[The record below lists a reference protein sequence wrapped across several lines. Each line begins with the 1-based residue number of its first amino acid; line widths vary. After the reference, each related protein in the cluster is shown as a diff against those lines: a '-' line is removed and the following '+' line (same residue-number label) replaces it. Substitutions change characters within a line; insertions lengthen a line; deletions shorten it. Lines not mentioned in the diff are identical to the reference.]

1 MSALASGRARQAG
14 VAAAWTLGALLVT
27 AAVIVAF
34 DIDPVTFG
42 IQVLNGLTLG
52 GIYVLVA
59 IGLSLIF
66 GVMNVVNF
74 AHGSLWMLGAYLA
87 FAVAT
92 AAVAVPGFGVVVGS
106 FWLALLVAPLLVGA
120 VGFGIEYAT
129 FRPLYGRN
137 PLYHILL
144 TFGFT
149 LVFVDVVEYF
159 WGTGYNDISPPE
171 MFLGAVQIGP
181 AFFPKYRLFV
191 LGAAVALAA
200 SVWAVLKFTNFG
212 LVVRA
217 SSQNRRIARALGIN
231 VSWYY
236 TGVFVLGAALA
247 GIAGALSA
255 PLFPIVPSMWT
266 RTIILAFIIV
276 IVGGLGSFRG
286 AVVAGFGV
294 GVVQSLGSVY
304 LPTLS
309 GYLVY
314 ILMFTV
320 LLVRP
325 YGLFGREESVE
336 AAETNVEI
344 DRSLPTIGAKS
355 PIFLG
360 ALALLAVFPF
370 VTQALVGTYYVGVMV
385 QALALATLVLGL
397 DLVTGYTGL
406 ISFGH
411 AMFIGLGAYVTAL
424 VLVNVIGMLP
434 VAILAAVVVTALLA
448 WGVGYLG
455 VRVGGVYF
463 AMLTL
468 AVAQIVHELVFDF
481 PGLTGS
487 NDGLGFVLPP
497 VPFLNLGDTTT
508 LYYVSLVAL
517 AALYLLAVRVLQS
530 PFGTS
535 LVAIRDSEHRMEAL
549 GYDVDKY
556 KRRAFMLSGAYG
568 GIGGVLYAMYFT
580 FVDPSILSWTVSGDA
595 IVMMV
600 LGGMGTL
607 YGPIVGAI
615 AFVFMRNGLS
625 IYVDHWEFVAG
636 TVFILAVIFMP
647 RGIVSLPFDLLDRGA
662 GDDAATEAE
671 SPDPAANPSSG
682 GDSDVE

>member
-1 MSALASGRARQAG
+1 MITPALFG
-14 VAAAWTLGALLVT
+14 
-27 AAVIVAF
+27 
-34 DIDPVTFG
+34 IDPVTFG
-42 IQVLNGLTLG
+42 VHLLNGLTLG
-52 GIYVLVA
+52 GIYVLIA

-87 FAVAT
+87 FAVVGASVT
-92 AAVAVPGFGVVVGS
+92 VPGFGVVAGS
-106 FWLALLVAPLLVGA
+106 FWLALLVAPLVVGT
-120 VGFGIEYAT
+120 VGFGMEYVT

-149 LVFVDVVEYF
+149 LVFVDVVEHF
-159 WGTGYNDISPPE
+159 WGTGFNSVAPPE
-171 MFLGAVQIGP
+171 MFRGAVEIGP
-181 AFFPKYRLFV
+181 MFFPKYRLFV
-191 LGAAVALAA
+191 LGSALALSA
-200 SVWAVLKFTNFG
+200 LVWVLLKYTSFG

-217 SSQNRRIARALGIN
+217 GSQNRTMARSLGIN
-231 VSWYY
+231 ISWYY

-266 RTIILAFIIV
+266 RAIIFAFIVV

-286 AVVAGFGV
+286 AVVAGLGV
-294 GVVQSLGSVY
+294 GVVESLGSVY
-304 LPTLS
+304 LPQFS

-314 ILMFTV
+314 VLMLVV

-325 YGLFGREESVE
+325 YGIFGREETVE

-344 DRSLPTIGAKS
+344 DRSLPTFGAKS
-355 PIFLG
+355 PVFIG
-360 ALALLAVFPF
+360 ALAVMAVFPF
-370 VTQALVGTYYVGVMV
+370 VTQAVLSSYYVGVMV

-397 DLVTGYTGL
+397 DIVTGYTGL

-411 AMFIGLGAYVTAL
+411 AMFIGLGAYTTAL
-424 VLVNVIGMLP
+424 VLTNVTGLLP
-434 VAILAAVVVTALLA
+434 VVVVGAIVVSAALA
-448 WGVGYLG
+448 WAVGYLG
-455 VRVGGVYF
+455 VRVGGVHF

-468 AVAQIVHELVFDF
+468 AVAQIVHELVYEF
-481 PGLTGS
+481 PDLTGS
-487 NDGLGFVLPP
+487 SDGLGFAVPP
-497 VPFLNLGDTTT
+497 VPFLDLTDTLT
-508 LYYVSLVAL
+508 LYYVSLLTLV
-517 AALYLLAVRVLQS
+517 ALYLLAVRVLRS

-549 GYDVDKY
+549 GYDVDLY

-568 GIGGVLYAMYFT
+568 GVAGVLYALYFT
-580 FVDPSILSWTVSGDA
+580 FIDPTLLTWTVSGDA

-615 AFVFMRNGLS
+615 AFVFLKNGLS
-625 IYVDHWEFVAG
+625 LYVSQWEFVAG
-636 TVFILAVIFMP
+636 TIFILAVIFMP
-647 RGIVSLPFDLLDRGA
+647 RGLVSLPFRWL
-662 GDDAATEAE
+662 TEDVDE
-671 SPDPAANPSSG
+671 STQTAPESDTSVRISG
-682 GDSDVE
+682 GNNDDD

>member
-1 MSALASGRARQAG
+1 MSGLALSGIGPATGSLAFFG
-14 VAAAWTLGALLVT
+14 SVFAL
-27 AAVIVAF
+27 F
-34 DIDPVTFG
+34 GIDPVSFG
-42 IQVLNGLTLG
+42 VHLLNGLTLG
-52 GIYVLVA
+52 GIYVLIA

-87 FAVAT
+87 FAVVGMT
-92 AAVAVPGFGVVVGS
+92 VTVPGFGVVAGS
-106 FWLALLVAPLLVGA
+106 FWLALLVAPLVVGA
-120 VGFGIEYAT
+120 VGFGMEYAT

-159 WGTGYNDISPPE
+159 WGSGFNSVAPPDA
-171 MFLGAVQIGP
+171 FLGAIQIGP
-181 AFFPKYRLFV
+181 AYFPKYRLFV
-191 LGAAVALAA
+191 LGAALGLSAL
-200 SVWAVLKFTNFG
+200 VWAILKFTSFG
-212 LVVRA
+212 LIVRA
-217 SSQNRRIARALGIN
+217 GSQNRAMARSLGIN
-231 VSWYY
+231 ISWYY

-255 PLFPIVPSMWT
+255 PLFPVVPSMWT
-266 RTIILAFIIV
+266 RAIIFAFIVV

-286 AVVAGFGV
+286 AVVAGLGV
-294 GVVQSLGSVY
+294 GIVESLGSAY
-304 LPTLS
+304 LPQLS

-314 ILMFTV
+314 LLMFGV

-325 YGLFGREESVE
+325 YGLFGREEHVE
-336 AAETNVEI
+336 AAETDVEI

-360 ALALLAVFPF
+360 ALALMVVFPL
-370 VTQALVGTYYVGVMV
+370 VTQAFLSSYYVGVMV
-385 QALALATLVLGL
+385 QALAIAALVLGL

-406 ISFGH
+406 VSFGH

-424 VLVNVIGMLP
+424 VLVNVTGLLP
-434 VAILAAVVVTALLA
+434 AAIVAAVVVTALLA
-448 WGVGYLG
+448 WAVGYLG

-468 AVAQIVHELVFDF
+468 AVAQIVHQAVFDL
-481 PGLTGS
+481 PDLTGS
-487 NDGLGFVLPP
+487 NDGLGFAIPP
-497 VPFLNLGDTTT
+497 VPFLDLGDTTT
-508 LYYVSLVAL
+508 LYYVSLLTLAL
-517 AALYLLAVRVLQS
+517 LYLLAVRVLQS

-568 GIGGVLYAMYFT
+568 GIGGVLYALYFT
-580 FVDPSILSWTVSGDA
+580 FVDPTVLNWTVSGDA

-615 AFVFMRNGLS
+615 AFVFLRNGLS

-636 TVFILAVIFMP
+636 SIFILAVIFMP
-647 RGIVSLPFDLLDRGA
+647 RGLVSLPFDAFGNDTPE
-662 GDDAATEAE
+662 DAPRDQRPAE
-671 SPDPAANPSSG
+671 PPDAPANPSTG
-682 GDSDVE
+682 GEQDVE